1 MYYQQLQ
8 MLKNGTRACTDRIVR
23 IFQSHVH
30 PIVRGN
36 PKFPAEFGAKIGA
49 SIVSWKSNAW
59 ESSEHFVLG
68 TEINGKYRQ
77 LWEKNSTNVE
87 ICLLRGKGGQVNY
100 SENPN

>member
-30 PIVRGN
+30 PIVRGK

-49 SIVSWKSNAW
+49 SIVSWKSM
-59 ESSEHFVLG
+59 HGKVL
-68 TEINGKYRQ
+68 
-77 LWEKNSTNVE
+77 STLFWVLKLMANTDNYGRK
-87 ICLLRGKGGQVNY
+87 ILLM
-100 SENPN
+100 